1 MIVTIASKTAYK
13 ILNKHVGGLVLD
25 VTELHHN
32 YIAGIQFKG
41 NNCD

>member
-1 MIVTIASKTAYK
+1 MIVTTATYK
-13 ILNKHVGGLVLD
+13 ILNKHVGVLVFD